1 MKKSDRPEL
10 TAVTQNCLQS
20 SLSSAHDLTKSTKL
34 ENILNNYIFYRKN
47 AEYSANERRWKRS
60 AEAYSGGR
68 EYIEQALIRH
78 VSEIDLEFSERRR
91 RAYYF
96 NYPRA
101 IARRIT
107 QYALSVDPVRR
118 NTDAELVED
127 WSRTGLRTNDVMR
140 QLSTLLNVYGRAWL
154 LVEMP
159 LFSGTPTVQ
168 QAKNERLRPYARA
181 LSPLHVVDWAFGG
194 DGKLLWALVAEEE
207 FSGSDP
213 FSPPVRVKRRR
224 LYDRNSWRLF
234 ENGSA
239 GVREIASGINPTG
252 CVPLIPVTEPDGY
265 GLVANHWFEDVVRI
279 SEAILNNESEAQ
291 MNTVKQMFGML
302 VVSDSFARSARKQ
315 SAVEGKNE
323 NFSATVARSAAIVET
338 VDEKGISR
346 FISPSGVATDT
357 IREENRYLKQELYD
371 VVGLAVQGNSKA
383 GQSAESKSWDFQNV
397 SQFLSSRADLLEQAE
412 MDAWKLMR
420 RYDLDLPMPEVHYNR
435 RFAVSDLSAG
445 IAGLLQ
451 LSEIPGGNAYRRAVG
466 RTAVEL
472 LDGIG
477 HIGIREKEN
486 IIREIDQ
493 EENRNG

>member
-1 MKKSDRPEL
+1 MK
-10 TAVTQNCLQS
+10 
-20 SLSSAHDLTKSTKL
+20 
-34 ENILNNYIFYRKN
+34 NYIFHRKN
-47 AEYSANERRWKRS
+47 AEYTANERRWKRA

-78 VSEIDLEFSERRR
+78 VSEIDLEFAERRR

-118 NTDAELVED
+118 NADIELVED

-154 LVEMP
+154 LVDMP
-159 LFSGTPTVQ
+159 IFDGTPSKL
-168 QAKNERLRPYARA
+168 QARNERLRPYARA
-181 LSPLHVVDWAFGG
+181 ISPLQVVDWAYGE
-194 DGKLLWALVAEEE
+194 DGKLLWALIAEEE
-207 FSGSDP
+207 CVCPDP
-213 FSPPVRVKRRR
+213 FTPPVRLRRRR
-224 LYDRNSWRLF
+224 LYDRNCWRLF
-234 ENGSA
+234 ENNA
-239 GVREIASGINPTG
+239 GNIQEIASGVNPTG
-252 CVPLIPVTEPDGY
+252 CVPLIGITEPDGF
-265 GLVANHWFEDVVRI
+265 GLSANHWFEDVVRI

-302 VVSDSFARSARKQ
+302 VVSDSFARSARKF
-315 SAVEGKNE
+315 AADERKND
-323 NFSATVARSAAIVET
+323 NFAATVARSAAIIES

-371 VVGLAVQGNSKA
+371 VVGLAVQSNSKER
-383 GQSAESKSWDFQNV
+383 QSAESKEWDFQNV
-397 SQFLSSRADLLEQAE
+397 AQFLAVRAELLEQTE
-412 MDAWKLMR
+412 LDAWKIMR
-420 RYDLDLPMPEVHYNR
+420 RYDLDLSVPEIHYNR
-435 RFAVSDLSAG
+435 RFSVGDLAAG

-451 LSEIPGGNAYRRAVG
+451 LSEIPGGRAYRKAVS

-472 LDGIG
+472 LGNIG
-477 HIGIREKEN
+477 PVSAAEKEKIN
-486 IIREIDQ
+486 REIDQ
-493 EENRNG
+493 ESNHADQ